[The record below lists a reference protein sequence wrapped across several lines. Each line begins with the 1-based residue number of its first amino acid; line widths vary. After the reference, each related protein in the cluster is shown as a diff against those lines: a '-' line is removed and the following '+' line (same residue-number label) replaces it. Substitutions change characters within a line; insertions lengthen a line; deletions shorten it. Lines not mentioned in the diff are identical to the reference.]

1 MIPEERQTQRIPA
14 VFANITSDLSSLC
27 VVHVTACKSSGEES
41 GRSKVGKLPSSSASA
56 GNGCRRLFFRFCR
69 ARPALLKYSSR
80 KALLTEPSETH
91 ADLPSPP
98 ISESRSSMPL
108 SPRTRCLTTFM
119 SCIQSSQG
127 CILKGKVLAPT
138 VSASRKPNPLQVYA
152 YELIYGL
159 LNDL

>member
-1 MIPEERQTQRIPA
+1 MSMMIPEERQTQRIPA

-27 VVHVTACKSSGEES
+27 VAHVTACKSSGEES

-80 KALLTEPSETH
+80 KALLTEPSE
-91 ADLPSPP
+91 
-98 ISESRSSMPL
+98 